1 MKQPIKFWVDGG
13 MLGGHNPSPE
23 GVFWSVYRLRP
34 GSYGG
39 VVIHREES
47 TEYHTNNEAEWLALR
62 AALRFATIHH
72 KGHRLRIYSDSKL
85 IVKQFSGKWNSNLLR
100 LRRLRFDCQELAA
113 PFPECIVK
121 WRPRSE
127 MVKRL
132 GH

>member
-1 MKQPIKFWVDGG
+1 M
-13 MLGGHNPSPE
+13 
-23 GVFWSVYRLRP
+23 
-34 GSYGG
+34 
-39 VVIHREES
+39 VIHREKS